1 VSTAT
6 LPLRTSS
13 PRTPGTGRRRPTL
26 PGVGALSL
34 ASAVV
39 LVPWIAYLATS
50 LPTSYVLTGWSSA
63 WVGFDV
69 LLTVVLAATGLLA
82 RGRHPLWPAAAFASA
97 ALLVADA
104 WFDVMTSGSAGL
116 LVPVL
121 SAALLELPL
130 AALLVHHAV
139 RAQTAA
145 PAPLGATP
153 AAAVRDHAAA
163 PQEGAAV
170 EG

>member
-1 VSTAT
+1 MTTAT
-6 LPLRTSS
+6 LPPTTVAIAVGVERTE
-13 PRTPGTGRRRPTL
+13 PRRALHL
-26 PGVGALSL
+26 PGVTLVTL
-34 ASAVV
+34 ASAVT
-39 LVPWIAYLATS
+39 LVPWTVHLARS

-69 LLTVVLAATGLLA
+69 VLTAVLAATGLLA
-82 RGRHPLWPAAAFASA
+82 RRRDPLWPAAAFASA

-104 WFDVMTSGSAGL
+104 WFDVTTSGTAGL

-121 SAALLELPL
+121 TAALLELPL

-139 RAQTAA
+139 RATRAA
-145 PAPLGATP
+145 TVPAPRATS
-153 AAAVRDHAAA
+153 
-163 PQEGAAV
+163 QEGAAT